1 MKKSL
6 LPVILVFFVSA
17 WSHAQVKYGFRLGL
31 SSINLKQETIEQDGI
46 RLAIQDASYGYH
58 LGFFV
63 RGKLGDRFYVQPE
76 ALFNS
81 SRVDFQVDDFRQ
93 NLVGTVL
100 TEKYRTMDV
109 PVMIGY
115 KLGPLRLEAGPTGH
129 FYVASK
135 SELEDELSGY
145 TRRFNNLTLGY
156 QAGVGLDLW
165 KVLLDLRYE
174 GNFTNFGDHM
184 RIGGRKVPFSEAPS
198 RLVLTAGLSF

>member
-1 MKKSL
+1 MKNS
-6 LPVILVFFVSA
+6 ILFALIFLFASQLH
-17 WSHAQVKYGFRLGL
+17 SQVKYGIRAGL
-31 SSINLKQETIEQDGI
+31 SSVNLDKETIEQSGVS
-46 RLAIQDASYGYH
+46 LAIDEASYGFH
-58 LGFFV
+58 LGVFV
-63 RGKLGDRFYVQPE
+63 RGKLGEKFYIQPE

-81 SRVDFQVDDFRQ
+81 SKVDFTVDELQ
-93 NLVGTVL
+93 SGIVGKVL
-100 TEKYRTMDV
+100 TEKYRNLDV

-145 TRRFNNLTLGY
+145 TKKFNNLTVGY

-174 GNFTNFGDHM
+174 GNFTRFGDHM
-184 RIGGRKVPFSEAPS
+184 RIAGNKVTFSDAPS

>member
-1 MKKSL
+1 MKNSILFALVL
-6 LPVILVFFVSA
+6 LFAAQLQ
-17 WSHAQVKYGFRLGL
+17 AQVKYGIRTGL
-31 SSINLKQETIEQDGI
+31 SSVNLDKETIEESGVS
-46 RLAIQDASYGYH
+46 LAIKDASYGFH
-58 LGFFV
+58 IGVFV
-63 RGKLGDRFYVQPE
+63 RGKLGEKFYIQPE

-81 SRVDFQVDDFRQ
+81 STVDFTVDELQ
-93 NLVGTVL
+93 SGIVGKVL
-100 TEKYRTMDV
+100 SEKYRNLDV

-129 FYVASK
+129 LYVASK

-145 TRRFNNLTLGY
+145 TKKFNNLTLGY

-165 KVLLDLRYE
+165 KVLIDLRYE

-184 RIGGRKVPFSEAPS
+184 RIGGQQVNFSNAPS